1 MKKTAV
7 IFRKE
12 LKDTLRDR
20 RTLMMMVVMPLVVV
34 PLLITVVVKIQQGQM
49 EKAEAKRLTVAF
61 IGREHVPELY
71 KRFESDRRFTVMEE
85 WNEDTLVARTLS
97 GELDGGVI
105 VTEEFPQRIARDR
118 QGTIKIIY
126 KASDAF
132 GTTERKLS
140 EVIEAYDSSL
150 VALRI
155 ERLNLD
161 RDLFDAISI
170 QKMDVASAKEKIGKL
185 AGGYLPYLFIIFGFM
200 GAMYP
205 GIDLGAGEK
214 ERGTLETL
222 LSSPASRLQIVMGKF
237 LVIMLAGVAT
247 ALIAMVGL
255 YAAVRRFPEIPPEI
269 FDVIMDM
276 LGLRM
281 VFMVLTLLIPIAAF
295 FAAVI
300 LSLSVFAR
308 SFKEAQSI
316 IAPLNIAIIFPA
328 LIGTLPGIELDA
340 GTALVPILNVS
351 LATKDM
357 LAGTINPVYLVEVY
371 LSLFVIAALSIWGCV
386 KWFNREE
393 TLFRS

>member
-20 RTLMMMVVMPLVVV
+20 RTLMMMVVMPLVVM
-34 PLLITVVVKIQQGQM
+34 PLLITVVVKIQQSQM
-49 EKAEAKRLTVAF
+49 EKAEAKTLTIAF
-61 IGREHVPELY
+61 VGRDHAPALY
-71 KRFESDRRFTVMEE
+71 DRFSTDERFTVVDEPE
-85 WNEDTLVARTLS
+85 EDTLMARTLS
-97 GELDGGVI
+97 GELDGGV
-105 VTEEFPQRIARDR
+105 VVSPEFPEQVAQDR
-118 QGTIKIIY
+118 QGSIKIVF

-140 EVIEAYDSSL
+140 DVIETYDSTL
-150 VALRI
+150 VAARI
-155 ERLNLD
+155 QRLNLD
-161 RDLFDAISI
+161 RDLFDAIAI
-170 QKMDVASAKEKIGKL
+170 QKVDVASVKEKIGKL

-222 LSSPASRLQIVMGKF
+222 LSSPASRLEIVMGKF
-237 LVIMLAGVAT
+237 AVVMLAAVTT

-269 FDVIMDM
+269 FDVIMEM
-276 LGLRM
+276 LGVKM
-281 VFMVLTLLIPIAAF
+281 VLMVLTLLIPIAAF
-295 FAAVI
+295 FGALI
-300 LSLSVFAR
+300 LSLSIFAR

-316 IAPLNIAIIFPA
+316 VAPLNIAIIFPA

-340 GTALVPILNVS
+340 VTALVPILNVS

-357 LAGTINPVYLVEVY
+357 LAGTVNPLYLTEVY
-371 LSLFVIAALSIWGCV
+371 LSLFVLAALSIWGCV